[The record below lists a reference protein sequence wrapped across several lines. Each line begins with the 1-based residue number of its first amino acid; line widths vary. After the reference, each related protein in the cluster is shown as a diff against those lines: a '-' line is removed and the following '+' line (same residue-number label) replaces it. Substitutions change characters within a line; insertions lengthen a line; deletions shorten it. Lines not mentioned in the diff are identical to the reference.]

1 MSKSNARLVIIGSGS
16 GGLPIA
22 SMLKKHN
29 ADYDITIFTRDTD
42 IAYSPCGIPFV
53 LGGEIASFDDLHMEE
68 MKHYTN
74 MGIDIRTG
82 VEVTRL
88 DTNNNRIFIGAK
100 EVVYD
105 YLVIATGTIQAV
117 SVIEG
122 AGLSGVFQGHL
133 KTLAAARELDEFIK
147 SHNVESAAILGSD
160 SIDLEIALAFSK
172 KGIRTVVIES
182 ETHILPDWLDID
194 MADILRKHLE
204 GLGLR
209 IISGKRVKIIKGH
222 RKNEKVVSV
231 ELRDET
237 LKTDIVFMGTFFK
250 PDVRLA
256 AENGIEVSEQ
266 GIVIDEECKV
276 KKAGRILSNVFASGA
291 CAQSINAVTG
301 KPDFLFRASSSIKKS
316 KVVAERLLGLAG
328 ILKPQVNPRVTVL
341 GGLHVGSVGINS
353 EEALSCG
360 IKVIA
365 GAAEGTSTSRYFP
378 GMKPV
383 YMKLLFETGSKRLA
397 GGQVIS
403 SERGIKERIDA
414 LGMAIC
420 CGLSFEDLSGFETS
434 YSPPVAHL
442 TDVIT
447 EASENIRNV

>member
-1 MSKSNARLVIIGSGS
+1 MLKRNSRLVIIGSGS

-42 IAYSPCGIPFV
+42 IAYSSCGIPFV

-68 MKHYTN
+68 MKHYTK

-82 VEVTRL
+82 RDVTRL
-88 DTNNNRIFIGAK
+88 DTDNNRIFIGAK

-105 YLVIATGTIQAV
+105 YLVIATGTIQDAHA
-117 SVIEG
+117 IEG
-122 AGLSGVFQGHL
+122 AALPGVFQSHL
-133 KTLAAARELDEFIK
+133 KTVGAARELDEFIK
-147 SHNVESAAILGSD
+147 LHNMERAAILGSD
-160 SIDLEIALAFSK
+160 SIDIEMALAFSK
-172 KGIRTVVIES
+172 KGIRATVIES
-182 ETHILPDWLDID
+182 GTHILPDWLDID
-194 MADILRKHLE
+194 MADIVRKHLE

-209 IISGKRVKIIKGH
+209 IMTGKRVKRIKGDT
-222 RKNEKVVSV
+222 KNEKVVSV
-231 ELRDET
+231 ELGNET
-237 LKTDIVFMGTFFK
+237 IKTDIVLTGTSLK

-256 AENGIEVSEQ
+256 AEDGIEFSEH
-266 GIVIDEECKV
+266 GIAIDEACRV
-276 KKAGRILSNVFASGA
+276 KKGEHILSNVFASGA
-291 CAQSINAVTG
+291 CARSINAVTG

-316 KVVAERLLGLAG
+316 KVVVERLLGLAG

-403 SERGIKERIDA
+403 PDRGVKERIDA

-442 TDVIT
+442 ADVMT

>member
-1 MSKSNARLVIIGSGS
+1 MSKNNRLLIIGSGS

-53 LGGEIASFDDLHMEE
+53 LGGEIASFDDLHLEE
-68 MKHYTN
+68 MKHYTK

-88 DTNNNRIFIGAK
+88 DTDNNRIFIGAK
-100 EVVYD
+100 EVAYD
-105 YLVIATGTIQAV
+105 YLVIATGTIQEYHA
-117 SVIEG
+117 IEG
-122 AGLSGVFQGHL
+122 AGFPGVFPAHL
-133 KTLAAARELDEFIK
+133 KTLEAARELDEFIK
-147 SHNVESAAILGSD
+147 SYKVERAAVLGSD
-160 SIDLEIALAFSK
+160 SIDLEMALAFSR
-172 KGIRTVVIES
+172 KGIKTTVIKS
-182 ETHILPDWLDID
+182 GTHILPDWLDID
-194 MADILRKHLE
+194 MADVLRKHLE

-209 IISGKRVKIIKGH
+209 IMTGKRAKRIKGD
-222 RKNEKVVSV
+222 KKGEKVTSIVFG
-231 ELRDET
+231 DET
-237 LKTDIVFMGTFFK
+237 IKTDIVLIGTSFK

-256 AENGIEVSEQ
+256 AEDSVEVSEK
-266 GIVIDEECKV
+266 GIVIDEACRV
-276 KKAGRILSNVFASGA
+276 KKGERILSNVFASGA
-291 CAQSINAVTG
+291 CAWSINAVTG
-301 KPDFLFRASSSIKKS
+301 KPDFFFRASSSIKKS

-365 GAAEGTSTSRYFP
+365 GAAEDTSTSRYFP

-383 YMKLLFETGSKRLA
+383 NMKLLFEQGSKRLI

-403 SERGIKERIDA
+403 PERGVKERIDA

-442 TDVIT
+442 TDVMT